1 MDAHAIPGISE
12 ELSSECE
19 QLDRDFSAEYQT
31 SDNLD
36 TEERSHL
43 FFLREVDLD
52 ATVKWAWMQAL

>member
-12 ELSSECE
+12 ELHVSSEFE
-19 QLDRDFSAEYQT
+19 QLDRDFSAEYQP

-43 FFLREVDLD
+43 FFP
-52 ATVKWAWMQAL
+52 VKWTWMQVL